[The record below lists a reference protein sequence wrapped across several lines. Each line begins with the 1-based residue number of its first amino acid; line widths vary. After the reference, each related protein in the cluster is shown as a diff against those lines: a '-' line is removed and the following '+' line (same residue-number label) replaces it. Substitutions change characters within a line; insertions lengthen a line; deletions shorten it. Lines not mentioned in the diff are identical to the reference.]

1 MWSIVPWN
9 KPSHLKDCTSAS
21 GFSLIQVTTAI
32 ITPTYH
38 ARYIIYIVYVFYVAP
53 PSVDTYHNLCARA
66 KVKGHIKLKIEE
78 NTSVGKLVKP
88 FQI

>member
-1 MWSIVPWN
+1 MEYIVPWN

-53 PSVDTYHNLCARA
+53 PVVDTYQWESTLCCQLLIQRGP
-66 KVKGHIKLKIEE
+66 VRDVQVV
-78 NTSVGKLVKP
+78 SVS
-88 FQI
+88 